1 MCTGTVSPH
10 YVLKALQAGAD
21 GIFVAGCRLGEC
33 HYQSGNDMASKRMTF
48 LKKLL
53 EFSGIHPERLRTRWV
68 SSAEAVEFVHEIS
81 EFVEDIKKLGPNP
94 LRVKAKEAA

>member
-1 MCTGTVSPH
+1 
-10 YVLKALQAGAD
+10 
-21 GIFVAGCRLGEC
+21 
-33 HYQSGNDMASKRMTF
+33 MTF

-53 EFSGIHPERLRTRWV
+53 EFSGIHAERVRTRWV

-94 LRVKAKEAA
+94 LRVRAKEAA

>member
-1 MCTGTVSPH
+1 
-10 YVLKALQAGAD
+10 
-21 GIFVAGCRLGEC
+21 
-33 HYQSGNDMASKRMTF
+33 MTF

-53 EFSGIHPERLRTRWV
+53 EFSGIHAERVRTRWV

-94 LRVKAKEAA
+94 LRAKAKEAA